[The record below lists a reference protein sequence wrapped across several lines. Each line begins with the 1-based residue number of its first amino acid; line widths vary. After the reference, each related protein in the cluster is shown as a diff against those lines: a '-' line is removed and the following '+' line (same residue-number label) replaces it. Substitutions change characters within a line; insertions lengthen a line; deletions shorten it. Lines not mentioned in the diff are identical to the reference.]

1 MTFDPFADDVVSEI
15 PDEVPA
21 DTNNN
26 VWNTEEKKEKAV
38 VATSEGKVVVT
49 LKGGAG
55 YDAPWIVI
63 HADDIADANSQLND
77 AELAALINQTK
88 KVATFFGG
96 KPAAQAQQAA
106 PAQAAAPAGNAPVC
120 NHGTM
125 IQRSGTKNGR
135 TWTGYFCPTPKGT
148 PDQCSPKFNK

>member
-1 MTFDPFADDVVSEI
+1 MSTFDPFSEDVE
-15 PDEVPA
+15 
-21 DTNNN
+21 TNNTN
-26 VWNTEEKKEKAV
+26 IETVVEDKKEKAV

-63 HADDIADANSQLND
+63 HADTIADANSQLND
-77 AELAALINQTK
+77 AELASLINQTK

-96 KPAAQAQQAA
+96 KPAVPAQTQQTA
-106 PAQAAAPAGNAPVC
+106 PAQSTTTTGNAPVC

-135 TWTGYFCPTPKGT
+135 AWTGYFCPTPKGT
-148 PDQCSPKFNK
+148 PDQCKPNFG